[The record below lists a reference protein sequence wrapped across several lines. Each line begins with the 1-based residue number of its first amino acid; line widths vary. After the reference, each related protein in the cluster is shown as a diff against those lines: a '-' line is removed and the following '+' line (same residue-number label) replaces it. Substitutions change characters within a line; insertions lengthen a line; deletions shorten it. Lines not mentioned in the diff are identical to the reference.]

1 MFIWIRTRISFD
13 VCFCACEKIERL
25 YCVWIALTPIMPL
38 VLVFD
43 CETTGL
49 LPKEGDAFPLII
61 QLSFALYDIE
71 SNMVIQVYDQYV
83 RLPSEFAL
91 SPRVTEITGIT
102 RETIDKE
109 GIDIRTVLEAFYAAV
124 IKADLLIAHNMDFDL
139 AVISMAASKVISLK
153 NYNGTPKGGSLDI
166 QGQPIPLGREL
177 NSRLRGCTMKKG
189 RDLCKIERTN
199 SRGVYYKFPTLA
211 ELHTHLFGYVPKN
224 LHDAR
229 TDVLCCLRCFLKMAN
244 IYDVGETEFSEW
256 LAVMG

>member
-1 MFIWIRTRISFD
+1 MS
-13 VCFCACEKIERL
+13 
-25 YCVWIALTPIMPL
+25 L

-49 LPKEGDAFPLII
+49 LPKKEGDAFPLII
-61 QLSFALYDIE
+61 QLSFLLYDIAT
-71 SNMVIQVYDQYV
+71 NRVIQLYDQYV
-83 RLPSEFAL
+83 RLPSGFAL

-102 RETIDKE
+102 PETIDKE
-109 GIDIRTVLEAFYAAV
+109 GADIRSALEAFYAAV
-124 IKADLLIAHNMDFDL
+124 IKADLMIAHNIDFDL
-139 AVISMAASKVISLK
+139 AVLSMAASKVFE
-153 NYNGTPKGGSLDI
+153 
-166 QGQPIPLGREL
+166 PLVREL
-177 NSRLRGCTMKKG
+177 KIRRMGCTMKKG
-189 RDLCKIERTN
+189 RDLCKLERTN

-256 LAVMG
+256 LAVVG